1 MGTDNGAT
9 SPCFIPAAA
18 LDAIDRQADIVTRA
32 HMAPGYALAISN
44 AAGERVIRNYGYADF
59 EAKAPVTDDSV
70 FEIGSIG
77 KSFTAIVLMQLAAE
91 GRVDLQAPLT
101 DYLPWFEIQSDYAPI
116 TLHHLLTHTAGI
128 TSGHDQ
134 LPGAA
139 YEVWALRGA
148 RTFAAPGEQ
157 WAYSNVGY
165 KALGVVLETLLQR
178 PYADIVE
185 ERIFGSLGMANSYG
199 AITSSMRPTMARG
212 YAPLYDDRPWQ
223 PRHGIVPATW
233 LETDTGDGCIA
244 TTASDLAIYAGM
256 LLDAASG
263 RTTPVLTPEQ
273 LATMRHPHTGDTPVP
288 AYGYGL
294 ETYESEDGVDR
305 FGHAGGMVGY
315 HSQMTIDVTNGLT
328 VIVYANGQ
336 GGTTELS
343 DHALAAV
350 AAALNGQPIPEPA
363 PALDPFEIAG
373 SESYAGTWRSG
384 DATLKIVAGES
395 SLTLVTDG
403 KRIPLQQP
411 VSRRAPDRFL
421 VDDPAW
427 ETFALE
433 FVREPA
439 PDDESPATDQPVIGL
454 YHGPTSFHRDG
465 EEPAGAPSHP
475 AEWDA
480 YVGHYRSYNPWNS
493 NFRIMIRDGKLT
505 LLSSYGGATELIPDG
520 NGFRYGFRGKTPS
533 EYVEFDAIVNGQA
546 QLARSDVGE
555 EFARHFVP

>member
-1 MGTDNGAT
+1 MGTDQGT
-9 SPCFIPAAA
+9 SSPCFIPAAA
-18 LDAIDRQADIVTRA
+18 LDAIDRQADVIIRTYL
-32 HMAPGYALAISN
+32 APGYALAISN
-44 AAGERVIRNYGYADF
+44 ATGERVIRNYGYADF
-59 EAKAPVTDDSV
+59 EAKAPVANDTV

-91 GRVDLQAPLT
+91 GRVDLHAPLT
-101 DYLPWFEIQSDYAPI
+101 DYLPWFQIQTAYASI

-148 RTFAAPGEQ
+148 RTFAPPGEQ

-165 KALGVVLETLLQR
+165 KALGVLLETLLR
-178 PYADIVE
+178 KPYAEIVA
-185 ERIFGSLGMANSYG
+185 ERVLQPLGMDDSYG
-199 AITSSMRPTMARG
+199 SITSSMRPVMARG

-223 PRHGIVPATW
+223 PWHGIVPATW

-263 RTTPVLTPEQ
+263 KSTPVLPPEQ
-273 LATMRHPHTGDTPVP
+273 LATILAPHAGETPVP
-288 AYGYGL
+288 SYGYGL
-294 ETYESEDGVDR
+294 EKYENEAGFDR

-315 HSQMTIDVTNGLT
+315 HSQMSIDVTNGLT
-328 VIVYANGQ
+328 VIVFANGQ
-336 GGTTELS
+336 GGTTELA
-343 DHALAAV
+343 DYALAAV
-350 AAALNGQPIPEPA
+350 IAALNGSAIPEPA

-373 SESYAGTWRSG
+373 SESYAGTWRTG
-384 DATLKIVAGES
+384 DTTLDIVAGDS
-395 SLTLVTDG
+395 SLTLVTGDR
-403 KRIPLQQP
+403 RIPLQRP
-411 VSRRAPDRFL
+411 ISRRVPDTFL
-421 VDDPAW
+421 ADDPGW
-427 ETFALE
+427 DSFALE

-439 PDDESPATDQPVIGL
+439 QDDEMSASEQAVIRL
-454 YHGPTSFHRDG
+454 HHGPVTYHREG
-465 EEPAGAPSHP
+465 EAP
-475 AEWDA
+475 AETAA
-480 YVGHYRSYNPWNS
+480 YPEERDSFVGHYRSYNPWNS
-493 NFRIMIRDGKLT
+493 NFRIMIRDGRLT

-520 NGFRYGFRGKTPS
+520 NGFRYGFRGSTPS
-533 EYVEFDAIVNGQA
+533 EYVEFDAIVNGKA